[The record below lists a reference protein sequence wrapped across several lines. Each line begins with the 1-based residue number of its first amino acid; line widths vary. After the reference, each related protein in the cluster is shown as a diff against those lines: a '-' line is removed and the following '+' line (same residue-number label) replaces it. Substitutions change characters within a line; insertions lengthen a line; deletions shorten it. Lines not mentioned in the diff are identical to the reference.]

1 MRTQFHHL
9 LPSRP
14 VQGPAPAPAP
24 SSSRRS
30 AAEPI
35 PGLARTAL
43 DPPRPAPAEL
53 RKAIEQ
59 SNQRLAE
66 KGSELSFQLDDE
78 LGQIVVRLIDVKTK
92 EVLRQIPS
100 PEALA
105 IAKALEAH
113 QERGTLLR
121 TDA

>member
-1 MRTQFHHL
+1 MRTQTNY
-9 LPSRP
+9 LPSP
-14 VQGPAPAPAP
+14 PPASEPAP
-24 SSSRRS
+24 SPLPRRA
-30 AAEPI
+30 AAETV
-35 PGLARTAL
+35 PGLAPVAAGAPQPTA
-43 DPPRPAPAEL
+43 AEV
-53 RKAIEQ
+53 RKAVEQ

-78 LGQIVVRLIDVKTK
+78 LGQVVVRLIDVKTK

-105 IAKALEAH
+105 IAKALAAR
-113 QERGTLLR
+113 QERGALLR

>member
-1 MRTQFHHL
+1 MRTETHY
-9 LPSRP
+9 LPSARP
-14 VQGPAPAPAP
+14 AQEPAPAALP
-24 SSSRRS
+24 RRS
-30 AAEPI
+30 AAEPV
-35 PGLARTAL
+35 PGLAPLPTAAEQ
-43 DPPRPAPAEL
+43 PTPAEL

-78 LGQIVVRLIDVKTK
+78 LGEVVVRLIDVKTK

-105 IAKALEAH
+105 IAKALAAR
-113 QERGTLLR
+113 QERGALLR

>member
-1 MRTQFHHL
+1 MRTDTNYPL
-9 LPSRP
+9 SSKP
-14 VQGPAPAPAP
+14 VQEPASPPRRTAPAAV
-24 SSSRRS
+24 
-30 AAEPI
+30 
-35 PGLARTAL
+35 PGLASSAA
-43 DPPRPAPAEL
+43 DQPRPSAAEL
-53 RKAIEQ
+53 RKAVEQ

-78 LGQIVVRLIDVKTK
+78 LGEVVVRLIDVKTK

-105 IAKALEAH
+105 IAKALAAR
-113 QERGTLLR
+113 QERGALLR

>member
-1 MRTQFHHL
+1 MRTETNYLSSSQPIQEPASPPL
-9 LPSRP
+9 RRA
-14 VQGPAPAPAP
+14 APAAV
-24 SSSRRS
+24 
-30 AAEPI
+30 
-35 PGLARTAL
+35 PGLAAAAA
-43 DPPRPAPAEL
+43 DQPRPSPAEL
-53 RKAIEQ
+53 RKAVEQ

-78 LGQIVVRLIDVKTK
+78 LGEVVVRLIDVKTK

-105 IAKALEAH
+105 IAKALAAR
-113 QERGTLLR
+113 QERGALLR

>member
-1 MRTQFHHL
+1 MRTETNYL
-9 LPSRP
+9 SSSRP
-14 VQGPAPAPAP
+14 VQEPASPPL
-24 SSSRRS
+24 RR
-30 AAEPI
+30 AEPAAV
-35 PGLARTAL
+35 PGLAAAAA
-43 DPPRPAPAEL
+43 DQPRPTAAEL
-53 RKAIEQ
+53 RKAVEQ

-78 LGQIVVRLIDVKTK
+78 LGEVVVRLIDVKTK

-105 IAKALEAH
+105 IAKALAAR
-113 QERGTLLR
+113 QERGALLR